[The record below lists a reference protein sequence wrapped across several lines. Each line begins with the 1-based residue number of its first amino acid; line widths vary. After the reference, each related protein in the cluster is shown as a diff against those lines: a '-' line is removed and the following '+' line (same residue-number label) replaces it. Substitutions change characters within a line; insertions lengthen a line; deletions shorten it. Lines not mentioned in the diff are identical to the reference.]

1 MMRLSREKIVRLSHQ
16 ITDVLV
22 ASDEVEFID
31 DRDTIRQQIVQIM
44 TAMLRDEEKIE
55 LEVRKRI
62 TSQKKEILEGSEEWD
77 VLFRKYYS
85 DELRRMGILTG
96 SEEHQKA
103 GHGRG

>member
-22 ASDEVEFID
+22 SSDEVEFID
-31 DRDTIRQQIVQIM
+31 DRDTIRQQIVTIL

-77 VLFRKYYS
+77 VLHKKYYQ
-85 DELRRMGILTG
+85 DELRRLGIAAA
-96 SEEHQKA
+96 SDDRH
-103 GHGRG
+103 RP